1 MGYLKFVANLMFAGV
16 NVMNQLLQKL
26 MEVAKRMFEPL
37 LIKLP
42 PAVEQTKE
50 PNARKSIKRSLFL
63 VVLSIKKKKTQKQLF
78 IFGDGGLGVICTDF
92 KFTTNQTICGVS
104 LQ

>member
-1 MGYLKFVANLMFAGV
+1 MLQILSMGYLKFVANLMFAGV

-37 LIKLP
+37 LKTLP

-50 PNARKSIKRSLFL
+50 PNASIKRSLFL
-63 VVLSIKKKKTQKQLF
+63 VVLSIKKKKRRNNCLYLAM
-78 IFGDGGLGVICTDF
+78 GGWG
-92 KFTTNQTICGVS
+92 
-104 LQ
+104 